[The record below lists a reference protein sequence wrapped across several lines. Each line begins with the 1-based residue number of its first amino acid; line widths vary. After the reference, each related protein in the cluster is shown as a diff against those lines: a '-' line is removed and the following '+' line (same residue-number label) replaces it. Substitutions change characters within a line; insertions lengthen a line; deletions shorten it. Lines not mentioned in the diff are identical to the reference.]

1 MFHINTPLLEILY
14 LQLVDL
20 FQVSCSKILKTLL
33 DTDERLSEK
42 VRKMLQEQPHYKLY
56 ALKLPYLKYSSYVYV
71 QYRLR
76 VEKLNNSNYVLYY

>member
-20 FQVSCSKILKTLL
+20 FQVSCSIILKTLL

-42 VRKMLQEQPHYKLY
+42 VRKMLQEQSRYKLN
-56 ALKLPYLKYSSYVYV
+56 V
-71 QYRLR
+71 
-76 VEKLNNSNYVLYY
+76 